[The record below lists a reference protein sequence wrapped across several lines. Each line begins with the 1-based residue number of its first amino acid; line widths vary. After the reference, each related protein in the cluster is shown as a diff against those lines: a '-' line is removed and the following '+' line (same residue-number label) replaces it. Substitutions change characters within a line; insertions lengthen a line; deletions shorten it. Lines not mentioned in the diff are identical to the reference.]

1 MDNNIWGL
9 LGCLMSGLQLF
20 ALIVLARERIAS
32 VWLMISGTAIG
43 LVITLAI
50 LTKMVPLNQNTT
62 AFVTAGSWFGYASF
76 VLGLLW
82 FALKR
87 SAMASRIEELEAV
100 LRAHSHQQ
108 TDARASSPVDPC

>member
-9 LGCLMSGLQLF
+9 LSSLMSCLQLF
-20 ALIVLARERIAS
+20 ALIVLAHERIAS

-43 LVITLAI
+43 LVITLAT
-50 LTKMVPLNQNTT
+50 LTKIVPLNQNIA

-87 SAMASRIEELEAV
+87 RAMASRIEELEAI
-100 LRAHSHQQ
+100 LRAHLHQQ
-108 TDARASSPVDPC
+108 TGSSASNPVDPC